1 MRGEARAESGK
12 SDSHRHDCLVIYSL
26 KTPSAGGM
34 EDPSHPEA
42 LGDQGVILLHSLLCL
57 EDPNINAFFLEVL
70 YSGYG
75 YLGRRKK
82 KSKSGGKAPTVFFPA
97 MRQVYSTE
105 LDSDSCYSSITWHV
119 THPESGTEP
128 QGVRKASKKL
138 TEVS

>member
-1 MRGEARAESGK
+1 M
-12 SDSHRHDCLVIYSL
+12 
-26 KTPSAGGM
+26 TPSVDKM
-34 EDPSHPEA
+34 EDPTHPDA
-42 LGDQGVILLHSLLCL
+42 LGNQGILLLCCLLCL